1 MHLFVS
7 SGEPS
12 GDLHGANLVAL
23 LRHANPHLHVTG
35 FGGERMAQAGVQQL
49 YPLTE
54 LAVMG
59 VRRVV
64 AKLPTFFHLARKA
77 EVHFR
82 TQRPDAVIVID
93 YPGFHWALAKR
104 AHRVGIPVYYFVPP
118 QLWAW
123 AGWRVKKMQ
132 RWVDACLTT
141 LPFEDDW
148 YRERGVKTHYVG
160 HPYFDELHER
170 QLRDTVQATFP
181 KGKPIVGLLPG
192 SRNQEIVTN
201 FPLIAAA
208 ASRVRQAVP
217 NVNFLVAGYREKH
230 RAKLNEMLR
239 SANFQADVRIGE
251 TPEII
256 AASHSTISVSGSVGL
271 ELLYHATPS
280 AIVYKIAP
288 FSRWV
293 SRKFITCPY
302 ISLPNLLAKRELFP
316 EFLTTRFDPDG
327 IAKPI
332 IDWLREPDRHAK
344 RVKELEQLRDAV
356 AEPGACERAANVIME
371 LVTARR
377 ERWKE

>member
-7 SGEPS
+7 AGEPS
-12 GDLHGANLVAL
+12 GDLHGANLVTL
-23 LRHANPHLHVTG
+23 LRQQNRQLRVTG
-35 FGGERMAQAGVQQL
+35 FGGEQLAAAGIEQL

-59 VRRVV
+59 ISRVI
-64 AKLPTFFHLARKA
+64 AKLPTFFHLARRA

-82 TQRPDAVIVID
+82 TQRPDAVIIID

-141 LPFEDDW
+141 LPFEDEW
-148 YRERGVKTHYVG
+148 YRQRGVETHYVG

-170 QLRDTVQATFP
+170 KLRDDILASYP
-181 KGKPIVGLLPG
+181 KDKPIVGLLPG

-208 ASRVRQAVP
+208 AARVRRAYPEVT
-217 NVNFLVAGYREKH
+217 FLVAGYREKH
-230 RAKLNEMLR
+230 RRTLREMLKA
-239 SANFQADVRIGE
+239 ANLEANLRIGE

-256 AASHSTISVSGSVGL
+256 ASAHSTISVSGSVGL
-271 ELLYHATPS
+271 ELLYHGTPS

-302 ISLPNLLAKRELFP
+302 ISLVNLLAERELFP
-316 EFLTTRFDPDG
+316 EFLTTRFDPDE
-327 IAKPI
+327 IAKPV
-332 IDWLREPDRHAK
+332 IDWLRNPEHHAQ
-344 RVKELEQLRDAV
+344 RVKELEQLRDRV
-356 AEPGACERAANVIME
+356 AQPGACQRAADTILK
-371 LVTARR
+371 LVT
-377 ERWKE
+377 E